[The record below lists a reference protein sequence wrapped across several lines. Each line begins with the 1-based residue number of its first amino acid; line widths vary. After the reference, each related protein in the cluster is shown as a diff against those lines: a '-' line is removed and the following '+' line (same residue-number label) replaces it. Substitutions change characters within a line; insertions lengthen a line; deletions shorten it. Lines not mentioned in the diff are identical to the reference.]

1 MPVSP
6 ITVSHRLPLIA
17 FAGVVAAVS
26 LLAAR
31 QVSAQSVTEVTK
43 ATAIVAD
50 STIDFSH
57 GGRRY
62 FEYFSPDGS
71 SRGGDGSGKVEIG
84 KWYVRKDGTV
94 CFIHANL
101 NQSGCVFVR
110 PLESSIEFH
119 RIDGVVEGPFG
130 HLRGNPQGL

>member
-17 FAGVVAAVS
+17 FAGLVATAS
-26 LLAAR
+26 LMAAR
-31 QVSAQSVTEVTK
+31 QVSAQPVTEVTR

-57 GGRRY
+57 GGHRY
-62 FEYFSPDGS
+62 LEYFSPDGS

-84 KWYVRKDGTV
+84 RWYVRNDGTV
-94 CFIHANL
+94 CFIHASL

-110 PLESSIEFH
+110 PLGSSIEFH

-130 HLRGNPQGL
+130 HLPGNPQGL